1 MPLAVMKMRIPKRK
15 PRIITYQKYKHFRNE
30 LFFTYL
36 HHEVEKQR
44 AFLYENGLDAFLKI
58 CSDVLKNTCLVKKNI
73 CERITNLS
81 LTLKS
86 RKRS

>member
-1 MPLAVMKMRIPKRK
+1 MKMRIPKRK

-44 AFLYENGLDAFLKI
+44 AFL
-58 CSDVLKNTCLVKKNI
+58 
-73 CERITNLS
+73 
-81 LTLKS
+81 
-86 RKRS
+86 